1 MVGIPNIS
9 IWDAGFNMA
18 AFCHH
23 ISSFY
28 AQKFSLC
35 RHVIIKKIKG
45 IQAGSRE
52 YKILQYADDTQLFT
66 LFSKA
71 INAIL
76 QTFSKLSE
84 VSGLKINFEKSE
96 VLRIGDRRDSNLVI

>member
-9 IWDAGFNMA
+9 IWDAGFDKA
-18 AFCHH
+18 ALCHH

-28 AQKFSLC
+28 VQKFSLC

-52 YKILQYADDTQLFT
+52 YKMLQYADDTQLFT
-66 LFSKA
+66 LFNEES

-76 QTFSKLSE
+76 QTFSKFSE

-96 VLRIGDRRDSNLVI
+96 V